1 MKLSPVGSNQTE
13 LTINGITVLFSYQT
27 PVAILGLGGNY
38 KTDKYY
44 SKTTSRHINSFF
56 KGLEKPKEIPQNV
69 IDNYFQMMEDGV
81 NKFLGFE
88 TETIENNV
96 SFIKK
101 IRKYQKLNWI

>member
-1 MKLSPVGSNQTE
+1 MKLRPVGANQTE
-13 LTINGITVLFSYQT
+13 LTINGITILFSYQT
-27 PVAILGLGGNY
+27 PVAILGIRNY
-38 KTDKYY
+38 KTDQYY

-69 IDNYFQMMEDGV
+69 IDNYFQMMEAGV